1 MTAFKDKLANQVEQV
16 EQTPDIRV
24 EAPAPTPV
32 VEEKAKEKGKE
43 SKEERKKRKKEK
55 REQKERDKLAKEKAQ
70 KKKKVLSKEMVT
82 ASDEDGDI
90 PVN

>member
-1 MTAFKDKLANQVEQV
+1 MTAFKDKLAKEIQPV
-16 EQTPDIRV
+16 EQTPDIQV

-32 VEEKAKEKGKE
+32 VEGKEKEKGEE

-70 KKKKVLSKEMVT
+70 KKKKVLSKEIVT